1 MARLFHTRNRAT
13 EGSGRDSWLVDV
25 EHHPLG
31 STQNRRNPK
40 PADAEINGH
49 WGGDVATLTVCL
61 EALTEPQIEPIL
73 RHLCQGVR
81 MWPSDSNR
89 DEDGKS
95 LATLQEIG
103 ALLRQGREAQG
114 LSRDQ
119 LAESLKMGSE
129 QLQALERGDLDKLPE
144 PVFIKAMTRR
154 VASKLNLDCDTLIQ
168 RLQTALPSSQ
178 TSTVPNALA
187 GMAAAANSDQPLT
200 VVIPWRSAAT
210 LVLIIGAI
218 TGGAVVLASQRRSLQ
233 PSPVSTEPAIEQPV
247 LELSPPEPSPSR
259 TISISSKEPSW
270 LTIRDGQGD
279 VVYEGTLAD
288 TRSLPANA
296 ELEIYAGRP
305 DLVLVS
311 LGDSTPKVLGPIDEV
326 RWYKLSPEP

>member
-1 MARLFHTRNRAT
+1 
-13 EGSGRDSWLVDV
+13 
-25 EHHPLG
+25 
-31 STQNRRNPK
+31 
-40 PADAEINGH
+40 
-49 WGGDVATLTVCL
+49 
-61 EALTEPQIEPIL
+61 
-73 RHLCQGVR
+73 

-187 GMAAAANSDQPLT
+187 AAANSDQPFT

-279 VVYEGTLAD
+279 VVYEGTLAG